1 MNCPNCVKANLRK
14 QKARIPGETKGER
27 FSISMEGL
35 VCPKCGWTTVEG
47 RDLAEYMRRLADAY
61 RARHGLLT
69 SDELRTRRSRL
80 GMTQEEFARYVGVGV
95 ASIRRWEMGKVQD
108 ASSDELIKLRTDEEE
123 ARLNLD
129 RVRFMHSAAP
139 EHSHASGADTQAWSI
154 PSWVVSS
161 SLNLYWQSESS
172 PVKADNG
179 ERRIQ
184 VPVQVPAS
192 GVTGGAAPYSPRGAP

>member
-1 MNCPNCVKANLRK
+1 MNCPNCGKANLNK
-14 QKARIPGETKGER
+14 QKTQIPGDVKGER
-27 FSISMEGL
+27 FSVAMEGL
-35 VCPKCGWTTVEG
+35 VCPKCGWKTVDG
-47 RDLAEYMRRLADAY
+47 KNMPEYMRLLADAY

-108 ASSDELIKLRTDEEE
+108 VSSNELIKLRTDEVD

-129 RVRFMHSAAP
+129 RVRCMHSAAP
-139 EHSHASGADTQAWSI
+139 EHPHAPEADTQAWSI

-161 SLNLYWQSESS
+161 SLNLYWQSGSS
-172 PVKADNG
+172 PVRAGNG

-192 GVTGGAAPYSPRGAP
+192 GVTGGAAPYSPRSAP